1 MFLEIS
7 HKIHK
12 ENTCVRVSFSNFIK
26 KETLALVIDFPPK
39 FLRTAFSENTS
50 SIFLAVFATAAATLS
65 DLPFSSLQLGIGTL
79 YSVSLLYNFTI
90 SSLLFLLPKTEFV
103 SSFAFVLR
111 SLFLPAERC

>member
-65 DLPFSSLQLGIGTL
+65 HLPFSSLQLGIGTL